1 MNTEI
6 YTSNIKRGDDVLAN
20 EVATTRPKFST
31 TLTNELTAQI
41 EALPRDFNITR
52 FVHNSVALLNGNE
65 TLIRFKN
72 ENGTDQIKVGLLR
85 GAYLGLDFMN
95 DEAYLIPYGKTLN
108 FMPSYKGMIK
118 LCIKYS
124 SRPINT
130 IYAKIVR
137 EGDEFTEE
145 IVNGQPSVTFRPKP
159 FNNAPMIGCFAVCLY
174 KDGGMIYE
182 VMSKADV
189 EQCKRSA
196 KRSNSPAW
204 NFYSEMAKKTVLRR
218 LAKSI
223 PLDMDEK
230 LADAMNAGLEIETDP
245 AKIAEQ
251 QREENGNTE
260 ELAIDVE
267 SSEVTA

>member
-1 MNTEI
+1 M
-6 YTSNIKRGDDVLAN
+6 AN
-20 EVATTRPKFST
+20 EVATTKPKFSA
-31 TLTNELTAQI
+31 TLTDELTTQI
-41 EALPRDFNITR
+41 DALPKDFNITR
-52 FVHNSVALLNGNE
+52 FVHNSIALLNGNE
-65 TLIRFKN
+65 VLIKYMKQY
-72 ENGTDQIKVGLLR
+72 GTEQIKVGLMR

-95 DEAYLIPYGKTLN
+95 AEAYLIPYGSTLN

-137 EGDEFTEE
+137 EGDEFCEE
-145 IVNGQPSVTFRPKP
+145 IVNGQPSITFRPKP
-159 FNNAPMIGCFAVCLY
+159 FNTAPMVGCFAVCLY

-189 EQCKRSA
+189 EQCKKSA
-196 KRSNSPAW
+196 KSKNSPAW
-204 NFYSEMAKKTVLRR
+204 GFYSEMAKKTVLRR

-223 PLDMDEK
+223 PLDMDENTT
-230 LADAMNAGLEIETDP
+230 DAMNAGLEIETDP

-267 SSEVTA
+267 SSEVTT

>member
-1 MNTEI
+1 M
-6 YTSNIKRGDDVLAN
+6 SN
-20 EVATTRPKFST
+20 EVTTKQPQFTDLLR
-31 TLTNELTAQI
+31 NELIAQSS
-41 EALPRDFNITR
+41 ALPRDVNIER
-52 FVHNSVALLNGNE
+52 FVQNGKALLNGND
-65 TLIRFKN
+65 TLFKFAKQY
-72 ENGTDQIKVGLLR
+72 GTSQIISGMMR

-95 DEAYLIPYGKTLN
+95 SEAYLIPYGSTLN

-137 EGDEFTEE
+137 EGDEFSEE

-189 EQCKRSA
+189 EQCKRSS
-196 KRSNSPAW
+196 KSKNSPAW
-204 NFYSEMAKKTVLRR
+204 SFYNEMAKKTVLRR

-223 PLDMDEK
+223 PLDMDDK

-245 AKIAEQ
+245 KVLADREIA
-251 QREENGNTE
+251 ENGNTE
-260 ELAIDVE
+260 ELVIDG
-267 SSEVTA
+267 EVTG